1 MESKRKF
8 WKGKGKGKESFPKT
22 PKRNRKGKLSHAMS
36 GKGKGML
43 SMNYRKVSTTAS
55 KRVKGRLGL
64 KIPNLSITFGVFR
77 VGLEKWAKIVLN
89 SVSIISP
96 F

>member
-43 SMNYRKVSTTAS
+43 SMNYRKVSTT
-55 KRVKGRLGL
+55 GL
-64 KIPNLSITFGVFR
+64 IAGAILTF
-77 VGLEKWAKIVLN
+77 AY
-89 SVSIISP
+89 
-96 F
+96 